1 MPPTPPDLP
10 RPVLAET
17 PLSFEYFLKLDSR
30 AGTILRAGSYD
41 EARVPAD
48 RIWIAFGPEIG
59 ARLF

>member
-1 MPPTPPDLP
+1 M
-10 RPVLAET
+10 LAET

-30 AGTILRAGSYD
+30 AGAILRAGSYD

-48 RIWIAFGPEIG
+48 KIWIAFGPEIG